1 MIYGYLRLSTT
12 EENQSN
18 SFDVQRN
25 HIESRHKIDLFYQD
39 TCSGST
45 PFFKRDGWSKL
56 MAILKSG
63 DKIIVHRLDR
73 LSRDTMNYLVMENE
87 LKRINV
93 SIIFVDG
100 IQGNDPMAEMVRT
113 ILSSVAEYERKMIA
127 LRIQQAK
134 DIQRSQGKHLSGHV
148 NYGYYKD
155 SEGYLVENEEEQHII
170 GIMRELR
177 SKNLSYQ
184 KIADAINA
192 RGYRTR
198 KGVDFT
204 SMAISRAVNYKLGVK

>member
-1 MIYGYLRLSTT
+1 MIYGYLRLSTN
-12 EENQSN
+12 EINQSN

-25 HIESRHKIDLFYQD
+25 HIESKHKIDSFYQD
-39 TCSGST
+39 TTSGST

-56 MAILKSG
+56 MGVLKSG

-73 LSRDTMNYLVMENE
+73 LSRDTMNFLVMENE
-87 LKRINV
+87 LKKLNV
-93 SIIFVDG
+93 SIVFIDG
-100 IQGNDPMAEMVRT
+100 IQGHDPMAEMVRT

-134 DIQRSQGKHLSGHV
+134 DVQRSKGMHLSGHV

-155 SEGYLVENEEEQHII
+155 SEGYLVENEDEQHII

-177 SKNLSYQ
+177 SRNLSYQ
-184 KIADAINA
+184 KIADKINA
-192 RGYRTR
+192 QGFRTR
-198 KGVDFT
+198 KGGDFT
-204 SMAISRAVNYKLGVK
+204 SMGVSRAVNYKLGVK